1 MRAEGY
7 PRHARVC
14 ERHTGAGLTK
24 HDIIS
29 QKLPLPEEDYLP
41 ETIEEKVICYADK
54 FYSKTRLNHEKS
66 FEEALRSL
74 QKFGEEGVLRFRE
87 WKNLFE

>member
-1 MRAEGY
+1 MYSLMPASSY
-7 PRHARVC
+7 PI
-14 ERHTGAGLTK
+14 LTS
-24 HDIIS
+24 D
-29 QKLPLPEEDYLP
+29 
-41 ETIEEKVICYADK
+41 
-54 FYSKTRLNHEKS
+54 HEKS

>member
-1 MRAEGY
+1 M
-7 PRHARVC
+7 
-14 ERHTGAGLTK
+14 
-24 HDIIS
+24 S
-29 QKLPLPEEDYLP
+29 QNLPLPHHDLQP
-41 ETIEEKVICYADK
+41 ETIEEKLICYADK